1 MHPRNTMFEHVLCEI
16 HVFMWWQRFHITW
29 PVTKATS
36 SSCLVGESFF
46 PEMLSRMCIILFTV
60 IKEDRKYKLIQQ
72 VAVEDCS
79 HHSFSI
85 QRAIWISS
93 LMNSS
98 RLYLILNVLNHG
110 SYYTTHSQRFGM
122 TVELFCFGGDESY
135 ILCTYK
141 VIIHNQKGKINPVY
155 SH

>member
-1 MHPRNTMFEHVLCEI
+1 MFLCDDKDFTSHDPSPKPQVRLVLY
-16 HVFMWWQRFHITW
+16 VSLFFQKRFH
-29 PVTKATS
+29 VCAS
-36 SSCLVGESFF
+36 VL
-46 PEMLSRMCIILFTV
+46 LTV
-60 IKEDRKYKLIQQ
+60 IKEDRKYKLIQW
-72 VAVEDCS
+72 VATEDCS

-110 SYYTTHSQRFGM
+110 SYYTTPSQRFGM

-141 VIIHNQKGKINPVY
+141 VIIDNQKGKINPVY